1 MLRGLGLRI
10 RLRLTAQATTTRKQR
25 EKETNGISCN
35 SSHDH
40 LTASGRNAELTGI
53 SWRTVL
59 VRGHR
64 ACLRPLANG
73 LHFLGARYA
82 ERPRALNFG
91 DQDFRGELLLRA
103 ERRVQ
108 ARDDGLLDLRPGKS
122 V

>member
-1 MLRGLGLRI
+1 MITSLHRD
-10 RLRLTAQATTTRKQR
+10 
-25 EKETNGISCN
+25 EMP
-35 SSHDH
+35 
-40 LTASGRNAELTGI
+40 ELTGI

-91 DQDFRGELLLRA
+91 DQDFLGELLLRA

-122 V
+122 VARRRQLREIESSRITPALFQMQPE